1 MTGDSSVTI
10 TFIIAVCGFIF
21 TAYNFWA
28 ARKKE
33 AVEANSRLEE
43 IRESLL
49 KCNMKL
55 DTVCAT
61 TNETRSDIKAMNNQ
75 IQELDKE
82 LSVVKRDLK
91 TAFSRIDELK
101 EAKNG

>member
-1 MTGDSSVTI
+1 MTGDSTVTI

-21 TAYNFWA
+21 TAYNFLA

-33 AVEANSRLEE
+33 AVEANARLEE

-101 EAKNG
+101 EAHNT